1 MMRRIAV
8 VLGLAWTFLLA
19 WFVFGQAAAYFR
31 RWACPSWE
39 AVKELCQLVLLYG
52 TMAFLCFAV
61 AVIMGRGGESGPAP
75 GPTDH
80 QDES

>member
-19 WFVFGQAAAYFR
+19 WYVFSETAACFR
-31 RWACPSWE
+31 RLAWPSWE
-39 AVKELCQLVLLYG
+39 ALKSHCLIVLPYG

-61 AVIMGRGGESGPAP
+61 AAAMGRGGESGPETR
-75 GPTDH
+75 PTDR